1 MINNAKVY
9 FLLFEAH
16 SDLLYKYQF
25 SHLQSHLLYVQP
37 AASGNLLKGRR
48 NTSTTSSF
56 LFVLISSKLMMLKAL
71 PIIITIMFNGFL
83 RIFKIPYL
91 SPKYFQIRFV
101 AVPSA
106 RIFYNIFSFK

>member
-25 SHLQSHLLYVQP
+25 SHLQSQLLYVQP
-37 AASGNLLKGRR
+37 AAPGNLLKGRR
-48 NTSTTSSF
+48 NTSTTPSF
-56 LFVLISSKLMMLKAL
+56 LFVLISSKSIILKGL
-71 PIIITIMFNGFL
+71 PIIIAIMFSGLL
-83 RIFKIPYL
+83 RLFKIPYL
-91 SPKYFQIRFV
+91 SPKDFQIRFV